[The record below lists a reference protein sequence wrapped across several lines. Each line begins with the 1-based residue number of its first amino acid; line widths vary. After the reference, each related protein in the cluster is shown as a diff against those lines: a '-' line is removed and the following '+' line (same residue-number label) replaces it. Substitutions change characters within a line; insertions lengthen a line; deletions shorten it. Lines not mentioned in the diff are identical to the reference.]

1 MSHDTISTSSVCVD
15 EELDVGQL
23 DDAKKKKH
31 FARNTRKLTTPI
43 SKSMGVKMGVN
54 REINGGRPKNQLADP

>member
-1 MSHDTISTSSVCVD
+1 VPTISH
-15 EELDVGQL
+15 L
-23 DDAKKKKH
+23 
-31 FARNTRKLTTPI
+31 TRKLTTPI